1 MNLNKC
7 TGCRSCELACSFHKV
22 KSFDPAQ
29 ASIKVCRDNSSGLT
43 SVVLDNNCDL
53 CADEEK
59 PLCICFC
66 APDALD
72 LSILNELKRNA
83 RQSGL

>member
-1 MNLNKC
+1 MNLKGC

-29 ASIKVCRDNSSGLT
+29 SSIQVYRDNSSGLT
-43 SVVLDNNCDL
+43 SVVLDDHCDL

-66 APDALD
+66 APDALN
-72 LSILNELKRNA
+72 LSLLNKLKRNA
-83 RQSGL
+83 GQSSL